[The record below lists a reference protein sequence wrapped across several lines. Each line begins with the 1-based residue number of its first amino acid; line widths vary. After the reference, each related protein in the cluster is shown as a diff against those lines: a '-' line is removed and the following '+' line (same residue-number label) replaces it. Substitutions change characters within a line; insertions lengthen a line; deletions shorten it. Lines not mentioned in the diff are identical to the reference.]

1 MIKAEPDI
9 IAQCIALFG
18 RWIQT
23 LITAPYGR
31 TTPRPSIILAL
42 VDLKLW
48 YGGASHPMI
57 HSKSMPSQANIAPSM
72 EITYG
77 NGRYYSAKIKRWVK
91 STAN

>member
-9 IAQCIALFG
+9 IAQRIAWFG
-18 RWIQT
+18 GWRNAF
-23 LITAPYGR
+23 ITAADGR
-31 TTPRPSIILAL
+31 TTPGPGIVLAL

-77 NGRYYSAKIKRWVK
+77 NGRYYSAKIKRRIK
-91 STAN
+91 SAAN